1 MDSALV
7 PPPDTPIP
15 SAKAAATAGPASTGY
30 GAMAKM
36 HRTAQAFEQSFLSTM
51 LGSMFEGVGSKDPAF
66 GGGEGEQAF
75 RSFFNDALAKG
86 VVKHGGVGVSQAVE
100 RQLLKMQGAH

>member
-1 MDSALV
+1 MDAALTIALDTLAPAAKTPTPSTSA
-7 PPPDTPIP
+7 
-15 SAKAAATAGPASTGY
+15 GY
-30 GAMAKM
+30 GAIAKI
-36 HRTAQAFEQSFLSTM
+36 HHTAQAFEQSFLSTM

>member
-1 MDSALV
+1 MDSAPASPL
-7 PPPDTPIP
+7 DTP
-15 SAKAAATAGPASTGY
+15 AVTTAAAAAAGPVGY
-30 GAMAKM
+30 GAAAKI
-36 HRTAQAFEQSFLSTM
+36 HRTAQDFEQSFVSVM
-51 LGSMFEGVGSKDPAF
+51 LGSMFQGVGSKDPAF
-66 GGGEGEQAF
+66 GGGEGEEAF

>member
-1 MDSALV
+1 MDAAL
-7 PPPDTPIP
+7 PAPLDAPKSP
-15 SAKAAATAGPASTGY
+15 AKTAQAPAGY
-30 GAMAKM
+30 GALAKI
-36 HRTAQAFEQSFLSTM
+36 HQSAQAFEQSFLSVM

>member
-1 MDSALV
+1 MDAASAPL
-7 PPPDTPIP
+7 DTLTPAVAAP
-15 SAKAAATAGPASTGY
+15 NAAGYANAAKV
-30 GAMAKM
+30 
-36 HRTAQAFEQSFLSTM
+36 HRTAQDFEQSFLSVM
-51 LGSMFEGVGSKDPAF
+51 LGSMFQGVGAQDPAF

-75 RSFFNDALAKG
+75 RSFFNDAVAKG